1 MINPVMSHYQTPVM
15 TERSKALESW
25 LKPWLLNTR
34 CTLISVAGDA
44 SFRSYYRLPAAQ
56 NIQGKNLILMDAPPE
71 KECSKA
77 FIQLASAWQK
87 QGVKVPEL
95 LAYDLDLGVALLQD
109 FGDQQLMRCV
119 DIQQPQAA
127 DPLYQQALQQLS
139 QLQQLPADA
148 AENHPL
154 PDYDA
159 ALLTRELDLFDD
171 WLLNQLL
178 GITERPA
185 SWQAF
190 RQQLVQAA
198 LDQPRVTVHRDYHSR
213 NLMLLDD
220 GQLGILDFQDAVF
233 GPCTYDA
240 VSLIR
245 DCYLLWPESLQQSW
259 LKLAHQLH
267 CQTFEPVSFAQ
278 YHHWFD
284 WMGMQRHLKAAG
296 IFARLSLRDGKAGY
310 LQDIPRTLTHLLQA
324 LQAYPDYQELH
335 DWLQQDVA
343 LPFNTWLQHL
353 QHDQ

>member
-1 MINPVMSHYQTPVM
+1 MINPVMSHYQTPVI
-15 TERSKALESW
+15 TERSKALDAW
-25 LKPWLLNTR
+25 LKPWLLGST
-34 CTLISVAGDA
+34 CSLVTVAGDA

-56 NIQGKNLILMDAPPE
+56 NTQDKNLILMDAPPE

-77 FIQLASAWQK
+77 FIHLARAWHQR
-87 QGVKVPEL
+87 GVQVPEL

-109 FGDQQLMRCV
+109 FGDNQLMRCV
-119 DIQQPQAA
+119 DIQHPQVA
-127 DPLYQQALQQLS
+127 DRFYQQALQQLS

-148 AENHPL
+148 ADDHPL

-190 RQQLVQAA
+190 RAQLVQEA

-213 NLMLLDD
+213 NLMLLNN

-245 DCYLLWPESLQQSW
+245 DCYLLWPQPLQQSW

-267 CQTFEPVSFAQ
+267 CETFKPVSFAQ

-296 IFARLSLRDGKAGY
+296 IFARLWLRDGKAGY
-310 LQDIPRTLTHLLQA
+310 LQDIPRTLTHLIQA
-324 LQAYPDYQELH
+324 LDAYPDYQDLR
-335 DWLQQDVA
+335 DWLQQDIQTA
-343 LPFNTWLQHL
+343 LKSRLQCL
-353 QHDQ
+353 RHDQ